1 MVATYT
7 AVPSSEDSAESGSQ
21 EFLGQKVTKIRTRNV
36 NGSQHDLAPASPW
49 FFASLSVAIFCII
62 LNLFVPVNHSVLY
75 RPNIYIGVGKLNS
88 TIIQLSLPP
97 KLTVFPHI
105 FSPVSSEEPN
115 RVFRTD
121 GNARI
126 TFEGLVSP
134 GEPYVI
140 INKHVSM
147 IAQHRVQDY
156 GLQKCAI
163 ASTIPNPTLLSAHNR
178 TLTLS
183 PFDFEI
189 EVWLLDSDALLDVRK
204 LSWNTRPSRTSKIGM
219 VVVRRD
225 AEMIS
230 PEFDCGAPGSVRTYE
245 LACKKDDSLCDVA
258 FIQMQPETKPR
269 MAFTIE
275 QRP

>member
-1 MVATYT
+1 MAATYT

-21 EFLGQKVTKIRTRNV
+21 ESFEQKVTKVTARTVSYDQR
-36 NGSQHDLAPASPW
+36 DPAPASPW
-49 FFASLSVAIFCII
+49 FLASLAIAIFCII
-62 LNLFVPVNHSVLY
+62 LNLFVPVRMSILY
-75 RPNIYIGVGKLNS
+75 RPNIYIGLDKLNS
-88 TIIQLSLPP
+88 TMIQLSLPP

-134 GEPYVI
+134 GEPHVI

-156 GLQKCAI
+156 GLQRCAI
-163 ASTIPNPTLLSAHNR
+163 ASTIPNPALLPAQNR

-189 EVWLLDSDALLDVRK
+189 EIWLLNAEALLDVRK
-204 LSWNTRPSRTSKIGM
+204 LSWNTRPSRKSKIGT

-225 AEMIS
+225 AEMFS
-230 PEFDCGAPGSVRTYE
+230 PEFSCGAPGSVRTYE
-245 LACKKDDSLCDVA
+245 LACKKDDSLCDLA